1 MAVCW
6 LNRPAHQLWLLTYP
20 CHLSFTPRW
29 VLAEP
34 LSEQVGKGIWPSE
47 APLLRAQSSSELPQ
61 KNHLRFK
68 LTGTLEIIQFCLLP
82 SLEMRKLRLGVVT
95 QFEKGSTR
103 IVIQLS
109 DNPRGWHA
117 CRHLQVKMQRLRE
130 VRGGLGYLEPNSPP
144 EPASLFEKP
153 TGLVP

>member
-1 MAVCW
+1 M
-6 LNRPAHQLWLLTYP
+6 
-20 CHLSFTPRW
+20 
-29 VLAEP
+29 
-34 LSEQVGKGIWPSE
+34 
-47 APLLRAQSSSELPQ
+47 
-61 KNHLRFK
+61 
-68 LTGTLEIIQFCLLP
+68 
-82 SLEMRKLRLGVVT
+82 VT